1 MKVVSLL
8 PSATEIVCAL
18 GHDASL
24 VGRSHECDYPPS
36 VRRLPA
42 LTSARLPVDAPSA
55 EIDRAVKSLLAKAL
69 SIYDVDA
76 EKLAS
81 LQPDL
86 VVTQSQCDVCAVSES
101 DVVHA
106 LSQLGVAPRIVSLAP
121 QRLDD
126 IWEDLRRVGDALG
139 SRERAVSLVEELRA
153 RIGAV
158 AARVGAAGSGRRPRV
173 ACIEWL
179 DPLMA
184 AGNWVPELV
193 ALAGGENLFGQAGAH
208 SPWLSW
214 DELRGADPDVIFVMP
229 CGFDLPRTR
238 AELPA
243 LTARAGWND
252 LRARVFVVDGNQY
265 FNRPGPRLVD
275 SLELLAEAL
284 WELDFGRGAGWQ
296 RLLST
301 RGRGS

>member
-18 GHDASL
+18 GHEASL
-24 VGRSHECDYPPS
+24 VGRSHECDFPPS

-86 VVTQSQCDVCAVSES
+86 VVTQSQCDVCAISES

-121 QRLDD
+121 RRLDD
-126 IWEDLRRVGDALG
+126 IWDDLRRVGDALG
-139 SRERAVSLVEELRA
+139 SRERALSVATELRA
-153 RIGAV
+153 RVEAV
-158 AARVGAAGSGRRPRV
+158 AARVDAAGSGMRPRV

-193 ALAGGENLFGQAGAH
+193 ALAGGENLFGKAGAH

-214 DELRGADPDVIFVMP
+214 DELRAASPEVIFVMP

-243 LTARAGWND
+243 LTARAGCSE
-252 LRARVFVVDGNQY
+252 LRARVFLVDGNQY

-284 WELDFGRGAGWQ
+284 WGLDFGRSAGWQ
-296 RLLST
+296 RL
-301 RGRGS
+301 